1 MSKKTIGWIL
11 IVAGALLTFASLGA
25 DIFGIGTNAGFGPY
39 QTAGLVVGLLLAA
52 GGVWLV
58 VKKKNP

>member
-11 IVAGALLTFASLGA
+11 IVAGALLTVASLGA
-25 DIFGIGTNAGFGPY
+25 DLFGIGSSAGFGPN
-39 QTAGLVVGLLLAA
+39 QTLGTVAGLLLAA

-58 VKKKNP
+58 VKNK